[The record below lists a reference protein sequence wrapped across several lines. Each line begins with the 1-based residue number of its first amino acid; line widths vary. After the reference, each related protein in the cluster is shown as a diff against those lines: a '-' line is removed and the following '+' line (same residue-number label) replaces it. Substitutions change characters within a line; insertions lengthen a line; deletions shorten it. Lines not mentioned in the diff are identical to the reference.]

1 MYYFKGNSNILGYK
15 VDYKKSEE
23 FRWSTALYTIEER
36 CLVTHLIPNTKY
48 RFRASCINSFG
59 FSQFSWAS
67 EECETLTFGNSNITI
82 QSELVEKLLSHHY
95 DLIKTNQQWILIKKS
110 NEEPKSIIIKKSEET
125 KKSDQLGIQVI
136 KPVVKPQPILQKIE
150 ESAENDEAKI
160 IIDEPI
166 KTKIKSETETETE
179 STDFEKEKTKK
190 IPSFKYA
197 VEIVQKKIKEEKT
210 EKKDENNENEQ
221 KPKKPNA
228 FEKFKQAYLSQQEQK
243 QKPSEPKTKYL
254 QLY

>member
-150 ESAENDEAKI
+150 ESAERENVEEKDTELRGTASSI
-160 IIDEPI
+160 RNLVSTLETRRLPSIPGLFSIQTEPSDRSTATI
-166 KTKIKSETETETE
+166 TSSASRFSSYSMSTEQTSSSSTKIHLTSN
-179 STDFEKEKTKK
+179 S
-190 IPSFKYA
+190 
-197 VEIVQKKIKEEKT
+197 
-210 EKKDENNENEQ
+210 
-221 KPKKPNA
+221 
-228 FEKFKQAYLSQQEQK
+228 
-243 QKPSEPKTKYL
+243 
-254 QLY
+254 